1 MKSKKNSKE
10 KCPREICPP
19 PPPPPQENAAS
30 AKLPPVNKNDY

>member
-10 KCPREICPP
+10 KCPREIAP

>member
-19 PPPPPQENAAS
+19 PPPQENAAS
-30 AKLPPVNKNDY
+30 AKVPPVNKNDY

>member
-10 KCPREICPP
+10 KCPREICP